1 MSFNIRIP
9 NITASSPTEQVRQV
23 HSYLYQ
29 VVEQLNWALNTIES
43 AQSGNTS
50 SNASSNVKFEQSED
64 ISPKEAENTFNS
76 IKALI
81 IKSADIVKAYEETI
95 KSDFNGEYFADSDF
109 GTYLEQTKSSIET
122 SSKGVEELY
131 TNVRTITN
139 KDGNGTLDELSKDV
153 RTTNSYIK
161 RGYLGDDKNTG
172 DAVYGIAVG
181 ETDDNGIYR
190 RYAWFTADKL
200 TFFDENDSEVAYIG
214 NGCLYIL
221 GTSRFIGDVFF
232 GGYKADTSDG
242 IAFTWIG

>member
-9 NITASSPTEQVRQV
+9 NITASTPTEQVRQV
-23 HSYLYQ
+23 HSYLFQ

-50 SNASSNVKFEQSED
+50 PNASSNVKFEQSED
-64 ISPKEAENTFNS
+64 ITPQEAENTFNS

-81 IKSADIVKAYEETI
+81 IKSADIVKAYEETM
-95 KSDFNGEYFADSDF
+95 KADFNGEYFADSDF
-109 GTYLEQTKSSIET
+109 GAYLEQTKYSIET
-122 SSKGVEELY
+122 TSKDVTELFSSVE
-131 TNVRTITN
+131 TITN

-153 RTTNSYIK
+153 KKTNTYIK
-161 RGYLGDDKNTG
+161 RGFLGNDKETG
-172 DAVYGIAVG
+172 DKVYGIAVG
-181 ETDDNGIYR
+181 ETDDNGVYR
-190 RYAWFTADKL
+190 KYAWFTADKL
-200 TFFDENDSEVAYIG
+200 TFFDEHDNPVAYIG

-242 IAFTWIG
+242 LAFTWIE